1 MKIKQEKGDT
11 VLKQSRSIR
20 DVKLGKDI
28 PMKSGL
34 PTSSAVMLNI
44 GTCGAGKSHFLESL
58 FAKQWKKVFH
68 KIFLIC
74 PEGSRSSYKN
84 SFTKKVDP
92 SRVFSELTV
101 ENLDKIAHELETD
114 SLEVDDDEELEP
126 EHYVLVIDD
135 CQAAMKGSDVSKALR
150 FLMSTHRHFSGGLT
164 IIICL
169 QNLMAL
175 PKDCRDLAS
184 HVVLFRG
191 LSSWQQMERVNS
203 EFLPHL
209 RKNEMLDL
217 FKYIYDTPH
226 NFSIISRRGDG
237 GITKNF
243 DPLTVTTDE
252 LD

>member
-84 SFTKKVDP
+84 SFTKKVDA

-101 ENLDKIAHELETD
+101 ENLDKISHELESD
-114 SLEVDDDEELEP
+114 SAEVDDDDELEP
-126 EHYVLVIDD
+126 EHYVQQTCLKRWD
-135 CQAAMKGSDVSKALR
+135 
-150 FLMSTHRHFSGGLT
+150 FSW
-164 IIICL
+164 
-169 QNLMAL
+169 A
-175 PKDCRDLAS
+175 
-184 HVVLFRG
+184 
-191 LSSWQQMERVNS
+191 
-203 EFLPHL
+203 
-209 RKNEMLDL
+209 
-217 FKYIYDTPH
+217 
-226 NFSIISRRGDG
+226 
-237 GITKNF
+237 
-243 DPLTVTTDE
+243 LTVIFREDWRLLFVYRIWWLYRKTVE
-252 LD
+252 I